1 MELEEL
7 KLYLRVDSEDEN
19 SLISELQLGAEE
31 YLLNA
36 GVNKDYTKKLYKLAV
51 KLLVNHWY
59 DNRDSVL
66 IGSISKSME
75 FSLASIITQLKY
87 TQVDVITI

>member
-1 MELEEL
+1 MELDEL
-7 KLYLRVDSEDEN
+7 KLFCRVDGTDEDT
-19 SLISELQLGAEE
+19 LISGLQLGAEE

-36 GVNKDYTKKLYKLAV
+36 GVNKDYTKELYKLAI

-75 FSLASIITQLKY
+75 FSLASIIAQLKY

>member
-1 MELEEL
+1 MDLEEL
-7 KLYLRVDSEDEN
+7 KLFCRADGTDEDT
-19 SLISELQLGAEE
+19 LISELQLGAEE

-36 GVNKDYTKKLYKLAV
+36 GVNKDYTKKLYKLAI

-66 IGSISKSME
+66 IGSISKNME
-75 FSLASIITQLKY
+75 FSLTSIITQLKY